1 MAKRLSWRR
10 LPRPVRIGAWTLLA
24 IIVLAVVA
32 GGVFVASFDPNSMKP
47 RVVAAVKQQTGR
59 DLAINGGINLGLSL
73 RPTVVLHDVTLSNPP
88 GFSRPQ
94 MASLQSLDLQLA
106 LLPLISGRVE
116 INRLILTKPDVL
128 LETNAQGHDN
138 WVLTPEQ
145 KPAQAQAAASGGSPS
160 ATQISVALL
169 RIDQGTIALRDD
181 KTGQT
186 KTLAITRLDVRAPDP
201 NANLNLDT
209 KASYDGTAFTLA
221 GEVGSLNR
229 LQDAAATTPWPVHL
243 TLTAAGAKI
252 GIDGTMAHPMRGK
265 GYTLKLA
272 GSVPDV
278 AALAPLYPD
287 AKLPPLHNVSFAA
300 QVADSGASMP
310 IVSSLTLSAGKS
322 DLSSELAGLQL
333 DKLDVA
339 AARLDQPLKVS
350 AEGSLKD
357 QKLALTA
364 TMGAP
369 ATLLAGGKS
378 LPLDANVQ
386 AGESSLAFNGT
397 AALVGSRPVVQAT
410 AKSPKIDADA
420 LLAAM
425 GMPVTPPTGKA
436 PASSAPAAKPASSG
450 RMIPDTPIPFGAL
463 RGADADL
470 TLNFDQF
477 VWGGATYRAISAHV
491 VLKNGNL
498 RVDPF
503 SADLP
508 EGKLDGALSV
518 DAAQS
523 PPRVAVRLHAPGLAV
538 APLLAAAG
546 MPGYASGNLEVHAD
560 VRGAGNTPHAI
571 ASTLDGPIGLDM
583 VNGKVDNRLLDSTL
597 GSILRAVN
605 LLDVVARGG
614 VSDVQCFA
622 LRLDS
627 KNGVAAVRPL
637 VLSST
642 LLTMDGDGSVNL
654 GSETLALRVRPQ
666 AKVVGT
672 GLVVP
677 LLVNGPLRSP
687 SVTPDPAATVTQNA
701 GTVAG
706 AVIMGAT
713 PLGLIAGAAGGQ
725 KLLGGGGVDCGA
737 AVAAARGGATATP
750 ASAASP
756 SQPAQPAQTTAP
768 QQAAPA
774 QKKQPSLGGVLNN
787 LFR

>member
-10 LPRPVRIGAWTLLA
+10 LPRLVRMGAWAVLA
-24 IIVLAVVA
+24 IILLVVAA
-32 GGVFVASFDPNSMKP
+32 GGVFVASFDPNSLKP
-47 RVVAAVKQQTGR
+47 RVVATVKQQTGR
-59 DLAINGGINLGLSL
+59 DLAINGTINLGLSL

-116 INRLILTKPDVL
+116 INRLILTKPDIL
-128 LETNAQGHDN
+128 LETNAQGRDN
-138 WVLTPEQ
+138 WELTPES
-145 KPAQAQAAASGGSPS
+145 KPPQPAAPGGVKS

-181 KTGQT
+181 KSGETQ
-186 KTLAITRLDVRAPDP
+186 TLAITRLDVRAPDP
-201 NANLNLDT
+201 SANLSLDT
-209 KASYDGTAFTLA
+209 KASYNRTDFTLA

-229 LQDAAATTPWPVHL
+229 LQDVAATTAWPVHL
-243 TLTAAGAKI
+243 TLTAGAAKVSV
-252 GIDGTMAHPMRGK
+252 DGTLTHPMQGK

-278 AALAPLYPD
+278 AALAPLYPG
-287 AKLPPLHNVSFAA
+287 AKLPPLHDVSFAA
-300 QVADSGASMP
+300 QLADSGASMP
-310 IVSSLTLSAGKS
+310 IVSSLTLTAGKS

-350 AEGSLKD
+350 AAGSLKD

-386 AGESSLAFNGT
+386 AGDSSLAFNGT
-397 AALVGSRPVVQAT
+397 AGLAGNRPVVQAT

-436 PASSAPAAKPASSG
+436 PAPAPKPAASG
-450 RMIPDTPIPFGAL
+450 RMIPDSPIPFEAL
-463 RGADADL
+463 RSADADL
-470 TLNFDQF
+470 TLAVDQL
-477 VWGGATYRAISAHV
+477 VWGGATYRAITAHV
-491 VLKNGNL
+491 VLRNGNL

-508 EGKLDGALSV
+508 EGKLDGALSA

-523 PPRVAVRLHAPGLAV
+523 PPRVALRLHAPGLAV

-546 MPGYASGNLEVHAD
+546 MAGYASGNLEVRAD
-560 VRGAGNTPHAI
+560 VHGAGDTPHAI

-583 VNGKVDNRLLDSTL
+583 VNGKVDNRLLGSTL
-597 GSILRAVN
+597 GSILREVN
-605 LLDVVARGG
+605 LLDLVGRGG

-622 LRLDS
+622 MRLDS
-627 KNGVAAVRPL
+627 KNGVMAVRPL

-642 LLTMDGDGSVNL
+642 LLTMDGEGSVNL
-654 GSETLALRVRPQ
+654 RDETLSLRVRPQ
-666 AKVVGT
+666 ARVVGT

-677 LLVNGPLRSP
+677 LQVNGPLRSP

-706 AVIMGAT
+706 AVITGAT
-713 PLGLIAGAAGGQ
+713 PLGMIAGAVGGQ
-725 KLLGGGGVDCGA
+725 KLLGGGGVDCGPA
-737 AVAAARGGATATP
+737 LAAARGGAPVAP
-750 ASAASP
+750 APSP
-756 SQPAQPAQTTAP
+756 AAP
-768 QQAAPA
+768 QTQSAPQPAAPA
-774 QKKQPSLGGVLNN
+774 PKPKQPSIGGVLNQ
-787 LFR
+787 LFH